1 LRAAATVNRHDTTA
15 EPLGG
20 DTIARNTAF
29 ALVAQAISAAL
40 TAGLTIFLVRALSPH
55 AYGVFAL
62 ALAVGALVL
71 QPSDFG
77 ISQSAARFIA
87 ERRTERGAVAAI
99 LADALR
105 LKLVAGI
112 AVAGALIALAH
123 PIANA
128 YDEPDLTWPLRA
140 VAIAVFAQGL
150 MTFWATA
157 FISLRRVSLNL
168 RVVASESATETA
180 TSVALVLAAGGA
192 TAAAL
197 GRTIGY
203 VCGALV
209 ALFLVLRLIGAGAL
223 RAFGRAKGHLRP
235 IAGYAGAL
243 LIIDGAITA
252 FAQVD
257 ALVIGA
263 VLSATSVAI
272 FQAPYR
278 LVSALAYPGL
288 ALATGV
294 APRLSFAGDGPDVGA
309 LRASLRFL
317 IVFQTALVVPIL
329 VWANPAAD
337 LVLGSSYADSAHV
350 LRALAPYVFAAG
362 FAPILTLGVNYL
374 GEARRR
380 VPIAISAVLLN
391 LGIDVL
397 LIPRI
402 GVVGGAVGTD
412 VAFVLYV
419 AAHLWI
425 ADRLVGVGLGALAPT
440 LARSALAGAAAAGV
454 LALIGTSNLNAGQ
467 WIAGAILS
475 PAAFLAVI
483 LAARELSPEE
493 LRAARQRLG
502 VARSRLLRR

>member
-1 LRAAATVNRHDTTA
+1 VNPKDATAH
-15 EPLGG
+15 PLGG
-20 DTIARNTAF
+20 DTIARNTGF
-29 ALVAQAISAAL
+29 ALAAQAITAVL
-40 TAGLTIFLVRALSPH
+40 TAGLTIFLVRALAPH
-55 AYGVFAL
+55 SYGLFAL

-77 ISQSAARFIA
+77 LSQSAGRFIA
-87 ERRTERGAVAAI
+87 EHRGERGAVAAI
-99 LADALR
+99 LSDALR
-105 LKLVAGI
+105 LKLIAGVLVAIGL
-112 AVAGALIALAH
+112 VALAH
-123 PIANA
+123 PIASA
-128 YDEPDLTWPLRA
+128 YGEPDLTWPLRA
-140 VAIAVFAQGL
+140 IAIAVFAQGL
-150 MTFWATA
+150 MTFWGTA

-168 RVVASESATETA
+168 RVISSESAAETGS
-180 TSVALVLAAGGA
+180 TVVLVLAAGGA

-203 VCGALV
+203 AIGAVIALV
-209 ALFLVLRLIGAGAL
+209 LTLRLVGLGAVSP
-223 RAFGRAKGHLRP
+223 FGRAKGHLRP

-243 LIIDGAITA
+243 MIIDGAVTA
-252 FAQVD
+252 FAQID
-257 ALVIGA
+257 ALVIGG

-278 LVSALAYPGL
+278 LTTALAYPGL

-294 APRLSFAGDGPDVGA
+294 APRLSFAGEGPDA
-309 LRASLRFL
+309 RSLQASLRFL

-329 VWANPAAD
+329 VWAKPAAD

-362 FAPILTLGVNYL
+362 FAPLLTLGVNYL

-380 VPIAISAVLLN
+380 VPIAIVLVLLN
-391 LGIDVL
+391 LGIDLL

-419 AAHLWI
+419 TAHLWI
-425 ADRLVGVGLGALAPT
+425 ADRLVEIRLRALVPT
-440 LARSALAGAAAAGV
+440 LARAALAGGVAAGI
-454 LALIGTSNLNAGQ
+454 LALLGTSHLSAGQ

-475 PAAFLAVI
+475 PAAFVAII
-483 LAARELSPEE
+483 LASGE
-493 LRAARQRLG
+493 LRRDELAAARRRLST
-502 VARSRLLRR
+502 ALRRM

>member
-1 LRAAATVNRHDTTA
+1 MNPKDATAH
-15 EPLGG
+15 PLGG
-20 DTIARNTAF
+20 DTIARNTGF
-29 ALVAQAISAAL
+29 ALAAQAITAVL

-55 AYGVFAL
+55 SYGLFAL

-77 ISQSAARFIA
+77 LSQSAGRFIA
-87 ERRTERGAVAAI
+87 EHRGDRGAVAAI
-99 LADALR
+99 LSDALR
-105 LKLVAGI
+105 LKLIAGLLVA
-112 AVAGALIALAH
+112 AALIALAH
-123 PIANA
+123 PIASA
-128 YDEPDLTWPLRA
+128 YGEPDLTWPLRA
-140 VAIAVFAQGL
+140 TAIAVFAQGL
-150 MTFWATA
+150 MTFWGTA

-168 RVVASESATETA
+168 RVVSSESLAETG
-180 TSVALVLAAGGA
+180 TTVVLVLAAGGA

-203 VCGALV
+203 ATGAV
-209 ALFLVLRLIGAGAL
+209 IALLLTLRLVGGDAVAPL
-223 RAFGRAKGHLRP
+223 GRAKGHLRP

-243 LIIDGAITA
+243 LIIDGAVTA
-252 FAQVD
+252 FAQID
-257 ALVIGA
+257 ALVIGG

-278 LVSALAYPGL
+278 LTTALAYPGL

-294 APRLSFAGDGPDVGA
+294 APRLSFSGEPPDA
-309 LRASLRFL
+309 RSLQASLRFL

-329 VWANPAAD
+329 VWAKPAAD
-337 LVLGSSYADSAHV
+337 LVLGSDYSDSAHV

-362 FAPILTLGVNYL
+362 FAPLLTLGVNYL

-380 VPIAISAVLLN
+380 VPIAIVLVLLN
-391 LGIDVL
+391 LGIDLL

-425 ADRLVGVGLGALAPT
+425 ADRLVEVRLRALLPT
-440 LARSALAGAAAAGV
+440 LLRAALAGGVAAGV
-454 LALIGTSNLNAGQ
+454 LALLGTSSLSAGQ
-467 WIAGAILS
+467 WIAGAILA
-475 PAAFLAVI
+475 PATFLAVI
-483 LAARELSPEE
+483 LATRELSAEE
-493 LRAARQRLG
+493 MGRARQAVAAARGR
-502 VARSRLLRR
+502 LRRGPGP